1 MGGLD
6 FLNATEQT
14 LLFLVSDALNGT
26 SRKLEMDGLDWS
38 ALKYEAYYQTVSVL
52 AFSRLNEKMCSSE
65 DLGGIRNYLK
75 LQMGRNIAVNKAHV
89 FLHSV
94 MHSAGIPYTIIK
106 GAASAA
112 YYPDPFVRSMG
123 DVDFLINRSDY
134 EKADALLT
142 EKGFVRSDRG
152 HFYHIV
158 YEYNGCR
165 YEMHFE
171 PAGIPDGEIGAVVQ
185 GYLADILE
193 RAHEQSTVF
202 GEIIVPSAF
211 HHGLIMLL
219 HMAHHM
225 TTEGIGLRHLCDWAV
240 FVKDF
245 SDEEFCSVFEEKL
258 CQIGLWDFTKLIT
271 RICILTL
278 GCPEKSWA
286 GERDI
291 ELEEGIVRDMFKGG
305 NFGQKSGARTHESL
319 LISNASKGGV
329 DDKPMVNQF
338 IESVNDIIYAKWP
351 ASKKCKLL
359 LPFGWLFYLGRYVL
373 RSLFGKR
380 TKIEPKKIIT
390 EATTRRSL
398 YGKLRLFVTDGKK
411 QDGGE

>member
-1 MGGLD
+1 MGNWD
-6 FLNATEQT
+6 FLNSTEQT
-14 LLFLVSDALNGT
+14 LLFLVSDALNGNA
-26 SRKLEMDGLDWS
+26 RPLETDKLDWT
-38 ALKYEAYYQTVSVL
+38 ALKYEAYIQTVSVL
-52 AFSRLNEKMCSSE
+52 AFSGLNNGMCGEEELDS
-65 DLGGIRNYLK
+65 IRKLLK
-75 LQMGRNIAVNKAHV
+75 IQMGRNIAVNKAHV

-142 EKGFVRSDRG
+142 EKGFRRSDRG

-158 YEYNGCR
+158 YEYNDCR

-171 PAGIPDGEIGAVVQ
+171 PAGIPDGRVGAVVQ
-185 GYLADILE
+185 GYLADILDCA
-193 RAHEQSTVF
+193 REQETVF
-202 GEIIVPSAF
+202 GEITVPSVF

-219 HMAHHM
+219 HMSHHM

-240 FVKDF
+240 FVKGF
-245 SDEEFCSVFEEKL
+245 TDEEFCSVFEEKL
-258 CQIGLWDFTKLIT
+258 RQIGLWDFTKLIT

-319 LISNASKGGV
+319 LISNASKGGIEE
-329 DDKPMVNQF
+329 KSMVGQF

-390 EATTRRSL
+390 EATTRKTL
-398 YGKLRLFVTDGKK
+398 YGKLNLFVTDSKK
-411 QDGGE
+411 QDGEG